1 MSTCISVST
10 CMSSS
15 PPPVSTPVST
25 FTCVISPCM
34 CTRPRVCHLCIP
46 HHLGML
52 SVQVYMCVH
61 AQPLSHISVHGI
73 YTNIYES
80 ENVSLSVMT
89 DSFDPMV
96 CSPPGSS
103 VHGIL
108 QARVLEWVAV
118 SFSRGS
124 PQCRDRTQLSHTAG
138 RFFAFWTPREA
149 LISNPNLHLH
159 LHLHSCLHPII
170 YSHILT
176 WTWTHIHV
184 HLQAP
189 LGDILVLLPDRGNE
203 VNIEIKQ
210 NTQSFGFP
218 GLMKVTFTLI
228 L

>member
-1 MSTCISVST
+1 MRQQEQREVAYVQGHKSDGCQGLRFLQAGFVNATETDQNCMSTCISVST

-138 RFFAFWTPREA
+138 RFFAF
-149 LISNPNLHLH
+149 
-159 LHLHSCLHPII
+159 
-170 YSHILT
+170 
-176 WTWTHIHV
+176 
-184 HLQAP
+184 
-189 LGDILVLLPDRGNE
+189 
-203 VNIEIKQ
+203 
-210 NTQSFGFP
+210 
-218 GLMKVTFTLI
+218 
-228 L
+228 